1 MVIEVNK
8 KVANHLQL
16 IGQLTSLDG
25 GNRFSIKAW
34 EEAAVTVTNF
44 PLEVTPENVLEI
56 PGVGA
61 KIGLTIK
68 EFLTAGSSSAS
79 QSLAER
85 WPVDAM
91 TMTIT
96 DGIGPK
102 RAYKLYE
109 KGICNFDQLHA
120 AALAGELDAK
130 LATNVVL
137 ASFKKSGRI
146 SFYAANQIGNYFKEN
161 LVKVPGVSAVEVGG
175 SIRRKAETAKD
186 VDVLACI
193 EKEEDRTTLMEAFK
207 VYGPGSFQGQETKAS
222 IQYPISGSQVIQIDL
237 WIADKSYW
245 GTLLNHV
252 TGSKD
257 HNVTIR
263 TLAKSKGL
271 SISEYGIFDD
281 ADQKLGGEN
290 EHDLYRI
297 LDIPW
302 VDPENRTGIL
312 PEGKYHE

>member
-8 KVANHLQL
+8 KVADHLRL
-16 IGQLTSLDG
+16 VGQLTSLDG
-25 GNRFSIKAW
+25 GNHFSIKAW
-34 EEAAVTVTNF
+34 DEAATTISNL
-44 PLEVTPENVLEI
+44 PMEVTQENVMEV

-68 EFLTAGSSSAS
+68 EFLIAGHSSTAAD
-79 QSLAER
+79 LAAR
-85 WPVDAM
+85 WPIDAM
-91 TMTIT
+91 TMTVV

-109 KGICNFDQLHA
+109 KGYRNFDELHA

-130 LATNVVL
+130 LTNNVVL

-161 LVKVPGVSAVEVGG
+161 LAKVPGVSAVEVGG

-186 VDVLACI
+186 VDILACI
-193 EKEEDRTTLMEAFK
+193 EDEKDRTTLMEAFK
-207 VYGPGSFQGQETKAS
+207 FYGPGSFQGQETKAS

-237 WIADKSYW
+237 WIGAPDYW

-257 HNVTIR
+257 HNVAIR
-263 TLAKSKGL
+263 TLAKDKGL

-281 ADQKLGGEN
+281 SEQKLGGEN

-302 VDPENRTGIL
+302 VEPENRTGIL
-312 PEGKYHE
+312 PEGKYYA

>member
-1 MVIEVNK
+1 MIEVNK
-8 KVANHLQL
+8 KLANHLRL

-34 EEAAVTVTNF
+34 DEAAATITNL
-44 PLEVTPENVLEI
+44 PMEVTQENVMEI

-68 EFLTAGSSSAS
+68 EFITAGCSSAS
-79 QSLAER
+79 QVLAER
-85 WPVDAM
+85 WPIDAM
-91 TMTIT
+91 SMTIV

-109 KGICNFDQLHA
+109 KGILNFEQLHV

-130 LATNVVL
+130 LTTNVVL

-146 SFYAANQIGNYFKEN
+146 PFHAANQIGNYFKEN
-161 LVKVPGVSAVEVGG
+161 LAKVPGVSIVEVGG
-175 SIRRKAETAKD
+175 SIRRKTETSKD
-186 VDVLACI
+186 VDILACVET
-193 EKEEDRTTLMEAFK
+193 EKDRPTLMEAFK
-207 VYGPGSFQGQETKAS
+207 FFGSGSFQGQETKAS

-257 HNVTIR
+257 HNVAIR
-263 TLAKSKGL
+263 TLAKSQSL
-271 SISEYGIFDD
+271 SISEYGIFDNEGL
-281 ADQKLGGEN
+281 KLGGEN

-302 VDPENRTGIL
+302 VEPENRTGIL